1 MLRALIALVLFAS
14 STAVAQDHYFEGEIT
29 LPEIPR
35 HLKLPTR
42 LLLRSEFQPDVIGRF
57 YRKEFTP
64 FFVKMLS
71 GDYDSDLYCDA
82 ANALERIARNRFDD
96 PKIYTKALSDRLQAT
111 DSIRVK
117 RACAMALIAADARS
131 EASLLIELCTPAE
144 ETVGGNIEEWLI
156 SWKSDVLL
164 KEWTRRVN
172 DPRSDSRDRVVLAC
186 RGLAALNESAQSQ
199 TLLGLVADRT
209 VPFKIRQAAAE
220 SAALLDSAASTTL
233 ATDLSTGTVLDQVLA
248 VRLLG
253 ASTTE
258 PALNLLE
265 ILCDADTRAV
275 AAVAW
280 RLMYLHDS
288 KRLLSRLE
296 AGAEHGDSEVRHVA
310 VLVAGDHATPERC
323 QLLNTRLGDVHIAV
337 RNSARRVLQNV
348 TKDHPELKDQILA
361 AAGTNISSQSA
372 NWQQL
377 EQSCFLLGVL
387 RHDVY
392 QQAGA
397 RLLTHQRPEVFCAA
411 SWLLHMMPQSA
422 QGDAAVRNI
431 YAAWE
436 RIRYGKMTDDAL
448 ANALRVKIQL
458 LSHVVAYT
466 RFPGLDQF
474 CIDQLNKE
482 SQLQPTGRAIA
493 LWAWGRIYEGT
504 GKANVHEQLHA
515 RLYDPATMPPEDMIV
530 KAACALGIAWVRKLP
545 DAVKSLKGGFGIGGI
560 DPMVE
565 RCLCTGLEMLGEEA
579 PELERPV
586 PVPYGGWKLFPSS
599 KTAGASSR

>member
-1 MLRALIALVLFAS
+1 MLRALIALVLFAP
-14 STAVAQDHYFEGEIT
+14 STAFAQDHYFEGEMM
-29 LPEIPR
+29 LAEIPR

-42 LLLRSEFQPDVIGRF
+42 LLLRPEFQPDIIGRF

-71 GDYDSDLYCDA
+71 GEYDSDLYCDA
-82 ANALERIARNRFDD
+82 AGALERVARNRFDD
-96 PKIYTKALSDRLQAT
+96 PATFTKALSNRFKVT

-131 EASLLIELCTPAE
+131 EASLLVELCTPAE
-144 ETVGGNIEEWLI
+144 ETVGGNIEEWLM

-164 KEWTRRVN
+164 TEWTRRVN

-186 RGLAALNESAQSQ
+186 RGLAALNEDTQAQ

-209 VPFKIRQAAAE
+209 VPFKIRQAAAQ

-233 ATDLSTGTVLDQVLA
+233 ATELAAGTVLDQILA

-253 ASTTE
+253 TSTTE
-258 PALNLLE
+258 PALNLLGT
-265 ILCDADTRAV
+265 LCDADSRAV

-280 RLMYLHDS
+280 RLMYQHDS
-288 KRLLSRLE
+288 KRLLARLK
-296 AGAEHGDSEVRHVA
+296 AGMEHGDSEVRHVA

-323 QLLNTRLGDVHIAV
+323 ELLNTSLGDVHIGV

-348 TKDHPELKDQILA
+348 TRDHAELKDQILA
-361 AAGTNISSQSA
+361 AAGTNISDQSA

-387 RHDVY
+387 RHDAY
-392 QQAGA
+392 QQASV
-397 RLLTHQRPEVFCAA
+397 RLLTHQRPEVFCAS

-422 QGDAAVRNI
+422 QGDAAVKNI
-431 YAAWE
+431 YSAWE
-436 RIRYGKMTDDAL
+436 RIRYGTMTDDAL

-474 CIDQLNKE
+474 CTDQLNKE
-482 SQLQPTGRAIA
+482 SYLQPTGRAIA
-493 LWAWGRIYEGT
+493 LWAWGRVYEDT
-504 GKANVHEQLHA
+504 GDANVHQQLHA

-545 DAVKSLKGGFGIGGI
+545 DAVKSLQGGFGIGGI
-560 DPMVE
+560 DPMVK

-579 PELERPV
+579 PELEKPV
-586 PVPYGGWKLFPSS
+586 SVPYGGWKLFPSS
-599 KTAGASSR
+599 STAGTSSK